1 MKTFL
6 FFHLK
11 IYHFELW
18 FFFGSDLEGFIRKT
32 KKIGR
37 ILKLE
42 LEKRQYLPHYY
53 LEKKIVSFLIG
64 QATHI
69 KFCLLI

>member
-1 MKTFL
+1 MKIFL

-18 FFFGSDLEGFIRKT
+18 FFLEVTWRVST
-32 KKIGR
+32 EKKIGR